1 MVESDFLKKLLLQ
14 IRQDWH
20 PIFLKKKTNEDLKG
34 NESFDYLIK
43 GIKMRTVKSN
53 MVGMEPNSYGDLTM
67 NHIKHINIGN
77 NKN

>member
-1 MVESDFLKKLLLQ
+1 M
-14 IRQDWH
+14 
-20 PIFLKKKTNEDLKG
+20 KG